1 MRAEIRYFWTPFHAK
16 IATDNKQLS
25 EEVEVP
31 RMSDYPLV
39 PTPLDPEQTLATAGQ
54 IANQYAAQGAFAD
67 YLSRQS
73 DNTLRAQAASLA
85 RFADYLNRIGEGVGQ
100 SFGADMTAF
109 AAAVAAFPDGPV
121 PDPDAW
127 QGISWGL
134 VEGFRNWMVQ
144 EGDAV
149 STINARLSAVKTY
162 AKLAMKAG
170 ALTPEEYAVIRTVAG
185 YSQKEAK
192 RVNERR
198 EITRRGH
205 KKAQHVSIDKRQARK
220 LKKQP
225 DTPQGRRDALM
236 MCLLLDH
243 GLRVGEVTRLQ
254 VSDFDLKAGEMRFYR
269 PKVDKTQTHK
279 LSGDTQRALQAWFE
293 SGDAHAVGPLLRAS
307 RKNGELTD
315 AGMTEWAISQRVRTL
330 GERIGLDGLSAHDC
344 RHYWAT
350 FWADKV
356 DVLRLQEAGGWSSL
370 AMPRRYVEESEI
382 ANEGMA

>member
-1 MRAEIRYFWTPFHAK
+1 
-16 IATDNKQLS
+16 
-25 EEVEVP
+25 
-31 RMSDYPLV
+31 MSDPNDHQFVPFEPSNDLV
-39 PTPLDPEQTLATAGQ
+39 QPEKYSLGFAGQ
-54 IANQYAAQGAFAD
+54 VANGHAAQGVFVD
-67 YLSRQS
+67 YLSRKS
-73 DNTLRAQAASLA
+73 DNTIRSQAASLT

-100 SFGADMTAF
+100 SLGSDMAAF
-109 AAAVAAFPDGPV
+109 ADAVAAFPDGLA

-198 EITRRGH
+198 EVTRRGH
-205 KKAQHVSIDKRQARK
+205 KKAQHVSIDKKQARK

-225 DTPQGRRDALM
+225 ETPQGRRDALM

-243 GLRVGEVTRLQ
+243 GLRVGEVARLQ
-254 VSDFDLKAGEMRFYR
+254 VSDFDLKTGEMRFYR

-293 SGDAHAVGPLLRAS
+293 SGDAPAVGPLLRAS
-307 RKNGELTD
+307 RKNGELTE
-315 AGMTEWAISQRVRTL
+315 AGMTEWSISQRVR
-330 GERIGLDGLSAHDC
+330 LSAHDC

>member
-1 MRAEIRYFWTPFHAK
+1 
-16 IATDNKQLS
+16 
-25 EEVEVP
+25 
-31 RMSDYPLV
+31 MSDSNSHQLIPLE
-39 PTPLDPEQTLATAGQ
+39 PSDDLIPIQNYSLGFAGQ
-54 IANQYAAQGAFAD
+54 VANGHAAQGVFVD
-67 YLSRQS
+67 YLSRKS
-73 DNTLRAQAASLA
+73 DNTIRSQAASLT
-85 RFADYLNRIGEGVGQ
+85 RFADYLDRIGESIGQ
-100 SFGADMTAF
+100 SFGADMAAF
-109 AAAVAAFPDGPV
+109 AEAVAAFPDSPT

-127 QGISWGL
+127 VGISWGL

-162 AKLAMKAG
+162 ARLAMKAG

-198 EITRRGH
+198 EVTRRGY
-205 KKAQHVSIDKRQARK
+205 KKEQHVSIDKRQARK

-225 DTPQGRRDALM
+225 DTPQGRRDALIL
-236 MCLLLDH
+236 CLLLDH
-243 GLRVGEVTRLQ
+243 GLRVGEVARLQ

-279 LSGDTQRALQAWFE
+279 LSADTARALQAWFDN
-293 SGDAHAVGPLLRAS
+293 GDAPAVGLLLRAS
-307 RKNGELTD
+307 RKNGELTEV
-315 AGMTEWAISQRVRTL
+315 GMTEWSISQRVRTL
-330 GERIGLDGLSAHDC
+330 GERIDLDGLSAHDC